1 MTIEFS
7 PQRGYVIVALISVS
21 LLAACATNLTEE
33 QQLALDYERV
43 ERQESIRGFV
53 ASCERRGQ
61 TVVYTGPSYHR
72 LRDPVKHVP
81 SHARLSEY
89 VCADEATIGR
99 EFGTGG

>member
-1 MTIEFS
+1 MTIDTR
-7 PQRGYVIVALISVS
+7 PRLGYIVAGLVAVS
-21 LLAACATNLTEE
+21 FLAACATNLTEE
-33 QQLALDYERV
+33 EQLVRDYDRV

-61 TVVYTGPSYHR
+61 TVVYTGPGYHR

-81 SHARLSEY
+81 SHARLSDY
-89 VCADEATIGR
+89 ACTDERAISR